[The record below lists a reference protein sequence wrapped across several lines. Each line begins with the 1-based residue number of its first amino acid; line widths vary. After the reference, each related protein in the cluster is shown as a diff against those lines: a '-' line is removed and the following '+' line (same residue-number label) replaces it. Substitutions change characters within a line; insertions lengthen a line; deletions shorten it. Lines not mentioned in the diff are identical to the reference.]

1 VPGAVNAVVR
11 VGVVPSREVADLAAA
26 VVDDIDAA
34 VGRLASR
41 ITTEMDPYRAGIVS
55 TEQLR
60 ASLRQNLLYML
71 DHIGG
76 GSATDLS
83 VARETGTARGR
94 TGAPLPEL
102 LKAYRLGFSELWR
115 MLVEHARR
123 RGAVS
128 VEALIDAATDIWTL
142 ADEYSDAVTDAYRE
156 AQADTLYERAR
167 HRAALIEAVLTG
179 QTGDHGTLWEIAERL
194 RIPYEGEFLVVAA
207 ETSALEGSALG
218 SAEPR
223 LAALDV
229 ASAWRLLPGL
239 ELGLVSLGRAARA
252 PAALEVIG
260 GLAQGRVGISPRF
273 TKLDNAP
280 EATRSARI
288 AMAAVPPGTVAVRQ
302 FDESP
307 LGALAAA
314 APESSK
320 RVARAVLGSLL
331 ELPAEERET
340 LLGTLDAWL
349 DCLGSATEAG
359 RRIYVHPNTVRHRL
373 RRIEQH
379 TGRSMDN
386 PRAVAELAVAL
397 SVTRLFPE
405 LTRN

>member
-1 VPGAVNAVVR
+1 
-11 VGVVPSREVADLAAA
+11 
-26 VVDDIDAA
+26 
-34 VGRLASR
+34 
-41 ITTEMDPYRAGIVS
+41 
-55 TEQLR
+55 
-60 ASLRQNLLYML
+60 
-71 DHIGG
+71 
-76 GSATDLS
+76 
-83 VARETGTARGR
+83 
-94 TGAPLPEL
+94 LP
-102 LKAYRLGFSELWR
+102 R
-115 MLVEHARR
+115 MLNDATGE
-123 RGAVS
+123 VS
-128 VEALIDAATDIWTL
+128 D
-142 ADEYSDAVTDAYRE
+142 S
-156 AQADTLYERAR
+156 
-167 HRAALIEAVLTG
+167 
-179 QTGDHGTLWEIAERL
+179 
-194 RIPYEGEFLVVAA
+194 EFVVVAA
-207 ETSALEGSALG
+207 ETSALEGSALA

-223 LAALDV
+223 LAAQDV

-252 PAALEVIG
+252 PAALAVIG

-273 TKLDNAP
+273 TRLDNAP

-302 FDESP
+302 FDETP
-307 LGALAAA
+307 LAALVA
-314 APESSK
+314 ADPESSK

-340 LLGTLDAWL
+340 LLGTLEAWL

>member
-1 VPGAVNAVVR
+1 MT
-11 VGVVPSREVADLAAA
+11 SREVADLAATLA
-26 VVDDIDAA
+26 VEVDAA
-34 VGRLASR
+34 VARLAAH

-194 RIPYEGEFLVVAA
+194 RIPY
-207 ETSALEGSALG
+207 
-218 SAEPR
+218 
-223 LAALDV
+223 
-229 ASAWRLLPGL
+229 
-239 ELGLVSLGRAARA
+239 
-252 PAALEVIG
+252 
-260 GLAQGRVGISPRF
+260 
-273 TKLDNAP
+273 
-280 EATRSARI
+280 
-288 AMAAVPPGTVAVRQ
+288 
-302 FDESP
+302 
-307 LGALAAA
+307 
-314 APESSK
+314 
-320 RVARAVLGSLL
+320 VARVTGEVDLRI
-331 ELPAEERET
+331 EREHLPDRFSCVT
-340 LLGTLDAWL
+340 
-349 DCLGSATEAG
+349 
-359 RRIYVHPNTVRHRL
+359 H
-373 RRIEQH
+373 
-379 TGRSMDN
+379 
-386 PRAVAELAVAL
+386 L
-397 SVTRLFPE
+397 SDYILFCQ
-405 LTRN
+405 NKIKYCINS